1 MATKKT
7 KQRIYDIAKEYNIS
21 SDALLKVLRGLGFTI
36 KSHMSVASEDMLD
49 AISNKFKK
57 EIEEVKKDVKA
68 RKEKL
73 KEIESKKR
81 REEAEKAALRKKA
94 EVAARKKKAMAE
106 KKAKVQ
112 AAKELEKERQ
122 DKEKDQDLAREKE
135 EKARAQEEKKK
146 QEELK
151 KEKAREEA
159 RAKRA
164 NLFRVQKPKL
174 ITPAPHP
181 EKDQPTAG
189 PRKKTGK
196 TKPETIGPAELSAA
210 QAAEKSP
217 ARKKKEK
224 KREKK
229 TGTESIRVT
238 PETAKKLEK
247 KLQQA
252 EGGGGRGGKKRKK
265 RERGK
270 KKKAQKVD
278 TAAVKLSFKQ
288 TMASIDG
295 AKKVKKHKKRTQTSG
310 MEDYEN
316 AIEVTEFMTI
326 SELAKV
332 MDKKPAELVAKC
344 MELGM
349 MATMNQRLDMDT
361 IETLALEFEVEVQQI
376 DDLVSIAIEE
386 EEEVELEP
394 RSPVVTIMGHVDH
407 GKTSLLDYIRESD
420 IVSGEAGKITQHIGA
435 YQVNTKGGKITF
447 LDTPG
452 HEAFSAM
459 RARGAQV
466 TDIVILVVSATEA
479 VMPQT
484 LEAMDHSRAAGVP
497 IIVAI
502 NKMDLPEAN
511 PESVRQQLANHNLL
525 DESWGGK
532 TIMVEVSAKTGQGVE
547 KLLEMV
553 LLQAEMMELKADPN
567 IKANGTII
575 EAQLEKGRGTVATV
589 LVQKGTLEVGN
600 PFVAGNFF
608 GRVRAMVD
616 DRERTLESAGPSM
629 PVMVMGISGVPLAG
643 DSFIAVA
650 DESEARNIA
659 MKRQQIKR
667 EYDMRRVGTPT
678 TLESIYEK
686 IKDGQVTDLKIVIKG
701 DVAGSVEALSETLS
715 GIGNEEVRVNIIRS
729 GVGAITESDVLLAAA
744 SDAIVVGFH
753 VTAAPRA
760 RETANRE
767 KVDIR
772 TYSVIYEVK
781 EDITK
786 AIEGLL
792 KPELIEKWKGY
803 AEVRKPFK
811 IPKVGMICGS
821 YVLQGTISRNDK
833 IRISR
838 DGVVIHE
845 GVIASLKR
853 FKDDAKEVAAGFE
866 CGIGVDSFDDIRE
879 GDHIET
885 YEMIETSRTL

>member
-36 KSHMSVASEDMLD
+36 KSHMSVASDDMLE
-49 AISNKFKK
+49 AISDKFKK

-73 KEIESKKR
+73 KELESKKR

-94 EVAARKKKAMAE
+94 EALVRKKKALAE
-106 KKAKVQ
+106 KKAKTQ
-112 AAKELEKERQ
+112 AAKELEKERKAKEALSESEKKLQ
-122 DKEKDQDLAREKE
+122 EKIDKEKQIELD
-135 EKARAQEEKKK
+135 KKK
-146 QEELK
+146 ALAEAKAKNVNLLK
-151 KEKAREEA
+151 
-159 RAKRA
+159 
-164 NLFRVQKPKL
+164 VQKPKL
-174 ITPAPHP
+174 ITPAPPP
-181 EKDQPTAG
+181 EEVKPKAKPKADVAAKAAKPAGKD
-189 PRKKTGK
+189 KKVTPANAPSDK
-196 TKPETIGPAELSAA
+196 TQS
-210 QAAEKSP
+210 
-217 ARKKKEK
+217 RKKKDK
-224 KREKK
+224 KKK
-229 TGTESIRVT
+229 GSESIRVT
-238 PETAKKLEK
+238 PEAGKKPEK
-247 KLQQA
+247 RVA
-252 EGGGGRGGKKRKK
+252 GPGGGGPPRGGGKKRKK

-270 KKKAQKVD
+270 KKREQKVD

-288 TMASIDG
+288 TMANIDG
-295 AKKVKKHKKRTQTSG
+295 SKKVKKHKKRTQAAG
-310 MEDYEN
+310 MSDNEN
-316 AIEVTEFMTI
+316 AVEVTEFMTI

-332 MDKKPAELVAKC
+332 LDKKPAELVAKC
-344 MELGM
+344 MEMGM
-349 MATMNQRLDMDT
+349 MATMNQRLDIDT
-361 IETLALEFEVEVQQI
+361 IETLSLEFDIEVKQI
-376 DDLVSIAIEE
+376 DDVVSIAIEE
-386 EEEVELEP
+386 EEEVNLIP

-407 GKTSLLDYIRESD
+407 GKTSLLDFIRESD
-420 IVSGEAGKITQHIGA
+420 IVSSEAGKITQHIGA

-484 LEAMDHSRAAGVP
+484 VEAIDHSKAAGVP

-502 NKMDLPEAN
+502 NKMDLPDAN
-511 PESVRQQLANHNLL
+511 PDSVRQQLGNYNLL
-525 DESWGGK
+525 SESWGGK
-532 TIMVEVSAKTGQGVE
+532 TIMVEVSAKTGLGVE

-553 LLQAEMMELKADPN
+553 LLQAEMMELKADAD
-567 IKANGTII
+567 IKAQGTII

-589 LVQKGTLEVGN
+589 LVQKGTLSIGK
-600 PFVAGNFF
+600 PFVAGNFH
-608 GRVRAMVD
+608 GRVRAMLD
-616 DRERTLESAGPSM
+616 DREQTMKNAGPST

-650 DESEARNIA
+650 DESEARSIA

-701 DVAGSVEALSETLS
+701 DVAGSVEALTDTLS
-715 GIGNEEVRVNIIRS
+715 GIGNEEVRVNIIRA

-772 TYSVIYEVK
+772 TYSIIYEVQ

-792 KPELIEKWKGY
+792 KPEVVEKWKGF
-803 AEVRKPFK
+803 AEVRQPFK
-811 IPKVGMICGS
+811 IPKVGVICGS
-821 YVLQGTISRNDK
+821 YVLQGIVTRNDL

-845 GVIASLKR
+845 GTIASLRR
-853 FKDDAKEVAAGFE
+853 FKDDAKEVSSGFE
-866 CGIGVDSFDDIRE
+866 CGIGVEGFEDIKE

-885 YEMIETSRTL
+885 YEMVETSRTL

>member
-1 MATKKT
+1 MATKET

-36 KSHMSVASEDMLD
+36 KSHMSVASEDMLE
-49 AISNKFKK
+49 AISDKFKK
-57 EIEEVKKDVKA
+57 EIEEVKKDVLA

-73 KEIESKKR
+73 QEMESRKR

-94 EVAARKKKAMAE
+94 EAVARKKKAIAD
-106 KKAKVQ
+106 KKAKAM

-122 DKEKDQDLAREKE
+122 EKE
-135 EKARAQEEKKK
+135 QVKK
-146 QEELK
+146 QEERAREREEK
-151 KEKAREEA
+151 RKQEEIRRQKEKDEA
-159 RAKRA
+159 KAKRA
-164 NLFRVQKPKL
+164 NLLKVQKPKL
-174 ITPAPHP
+174 ITPAP
-181 EKDQPTAG
+181 
-189 PRKKTGK
+189 
-196 TKPETIGPAELSAA
+196 PAEKEPPPEPKPKKKPPKPAA
-210 QAAEKSP
+210 AEEKRQDISDLQAAEKTGG
-217 ARKKKEK
+217 RKKKDK
-224 KREKK
+224 KRDKK
-229 TGTESIRVT
+229 SGTESIRVT
-238 PETAKKLEK
+238 QESSRRPDKKAFESDD
-247 KLQQA
+247 QV
-252 EGGGGRGGKKRKK
+252 GKKRKK
-265 RERGK
+265 RDRSK

-288 TMASIDG
+288 TMATLDSG
-295 AKKVKKHKKRTQTSG
+295 KKIKKHKKRTQAAG
-310 MEDYEN
+310 FEEEGN
-316 AIEVTEFMTI
+316 AVEVTEFMTI

-349 MATMNQRLDMDT
+349 MATMNQRLDIDT
-361 IETLALEFEVEVQQI
+361 IETLALEFDVEVKQI
-376 DDLVSIAIEE
+376 DDVVSIAIEE
-386 EEEVELEP
+386 EEEVNLVP

-435 YQVNTKGGKITF
+435 YQVSTKGGKITF

-484 LEAMDHSRAAGVP
+484 VEAIDHARAAAVP

-511 PESVRQQLANHNLL
+511 PDAVRQQLSHHNLL

-532 TIMVEVSAKTGQGVE
+532 TIMVEVSAKTGEGIE

-553 LLQAEMMELKADPN
+553 LLQAEMMELKADAD

-589 LVQKGTLEVGN
+589 LVQKGTLEIGN
-600 PFVAGNFF
+600 PFVAGNFY
-608 GRVRAMVD
+608 GRVRAMID
-616 DRERTLESAGPSM
+616 DRERNLDKAGPST

-643 DSFIAVA
+643 DSFIAVS
-650 DESEARNIA
+650 DESEARIIA

-678 TLESIYEK
+678 TLESIYQK

-701 DVAGSVEALSETLS
+701 DVAGSVEALSDTLS

-772 TYSVIYEVK
+772 TYSIIYEVK

-811 IPKVGMICGS
+811 IPRVGMICGS

-845 GVIASLKR
+845 GTIASLKR
-853 FKDDAKEVAAGFE
+853 FKDDAKEVASGFE
-866 CGIGVDSFDDIRE
+866 CGIGVEGFDDIRE